1 MVCVAAFIILAV
13 CVLSIPVLRIFNRP
27 LADKIWSMFKS
38 AWYCV
43 GRRVTFRKCDSNF
56 KDQVKNS
63 LLKKVVLKHP
73 GWVKPI
79 SVLVEILSVLIIAI
93 TIWSLL
99 VAGKAAT
106 TLIVYG
112 TCDVQTPE
120 ACAVGDAEAC
130 YAGSARETTNPI
142 EWTANWFVEWGEAF
156 MAIPLLFTN
165 WDATQFIPDDAKFFN
180 EFDESKPTA
189 LIVVDPGCQWCRESY
204 YSKKT
209 SGFFDQYNTAVMP
222 YALQDNGQDRFSNSS
237 LVVRYV
243 EAVRLVPLDDA
254 QPPAEWQIIDRLF
267 TWDSPRRI
275 VYQEDFKNEYS
286 DSQAGEVLNGWLSD
300 FGYNDADV
308 QKIIELVDS
317 DEVAGRVEGNRR
329 IVEDEIQLVKIP
341 TAIFDGRR
349 HDGIQ

>member
-1 MVCVAAFIILAV
+1 MVCVAAFIILAI

-43 GRRVTFRKCDSNF
+43 GQRVTFRKCDSNF

-79 SVLVEILSVLIIAI
+79 SILVEILSVLIIAI

-106 TLIVYG
+106 TLAVYG

-120 ACAVGDAEAC
+120 ACVVGDAEAC
-130 YAGSARETTNPI
+130 YAGEIREITDPI
-142 EWTANWFVEWGEAF
+142 EWTVNWFVEWGEAF
-156 MAIPLLFTN
+156 MAIPSLFIN
-165 WDATQFIPDDAKFFN
+165 WDASQFIPQDAQFFN
-180 EFDESKPTA
+180 EYDESKPTA
-189 LIVVDPGCQWCRESY
+189 LIIVDPGCQWCRESY
-204 YSKKT
+204 YNKRN
-209 SGFFDQYNTAVMP
+209 SGFFDQYNTAIMP
-222 YALQDNGQDRFSNSS
+222 HALMDDGQDRFDNSS
-237 LVVRYV
+237 LIVRYV
-243 EAVRLVPLDDA
+243 EAVRLVPLVGA

-267 TWDSPRRI
+267 TWDSPRQI

-286 DSQAGEVLNGWLSD
+286 KEQAREMLNSWLSD
-300 FGYNDADV
+300 FGYSEGEIE
-308 QKIIELVDS
+308 KIVKLVNS
-317 DEVAGRVEGNRR
+317 DEVRDRVEQNRH
-329 IVEDEIQLVKIP
+329 IVEDEIRLVKIP
-341 TAIFDGRR
+341 TAIFDGKR
-349 HDGIQ
+349 HDGTQ